1 MAHCELLS
9 TDHGATASPP
19 STRTFATAGTCTTP
33 EACAAPATCAA
44 PETYLALGLQS
55 SAGRAGA
62 VDLVAAHK
70 WFNIA
75 AAKGV
80 REAARMRSEVAAE
93 MSATDIA
100 EAQRAAR
107 DFLRMH

>member
-1 MAHCELLS
+1 MAHYEQGLM
-9 TDHGATASPP
+9 ATP
-19 STRTFATAGTCTTP
+19 SSAQAYSTP
-33 EACAAPATCAA
+33 EAYAAHGACSE

-55 SAGRAGA
+55 SAGRDGA

-75 AAKGV
+75 AAKGI

-93 MSATDIA
+93 MSAADIA

>member
-1 MAHCELLS
+1 MAHYEQGLM
-9 TDHGATASPP
+9 ATPP
-19 STRTFATAGTCTTP
+19 SAQTYSTP
-33 EACAAPATCAA
+33 EAYAARGACSE

-55 SAGRAGA
+55 SAGRDGA

-75 AAKGV
+75 AAKGL
-80 REAARMRSEVAAE
+80 REAVRMRSEVAAE
-93 MSATDIA
+93 MSAADIA